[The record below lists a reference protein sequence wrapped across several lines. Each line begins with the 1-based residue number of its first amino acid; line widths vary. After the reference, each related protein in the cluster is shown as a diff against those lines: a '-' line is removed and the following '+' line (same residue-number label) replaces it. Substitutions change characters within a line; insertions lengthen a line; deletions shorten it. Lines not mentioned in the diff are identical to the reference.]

1 MMRILNISAFVIVL
15 SITNDYATA
24 QTANHN
30 NHQQGDTAERVNA
43 EVAPSHSHHSA
54 SQTEPEHT
62 GHAEHSD
69 HAQHSDHG
77 TESAH
82 EHGGIETS
90 VIPAQHAE
98 VDHSAMDHAAME
110 HTAMDM
116 SVLEEV
122 SLRDPH
128 AYSGGYERNTG
139 PYTLQPENQI
149 RLADEAIFAGLWV
162 DRFEYA
168 ESHDVDATEF
178 EGHAWIGD
186 SYNRTL
192 LRSEIEIVND
202 SLETA
207 ELDLLHMRAISP
219 FWNLQFGARREFGE
233 DVDRNWLSIG
243 LSGLAPYWFE
253 VDASLFVGEKGNS
266 LLDIEAEYDLLLTQ
280 RLVVQPRIDVH
291 SYGKTDVEAGH
302 GSGLSRVIAGFRMRY
317 EFSRQ
322 ITPYI
327 GVERVMKFGKTADLL
342 PFGEDSKDTH
352 WIAGLR
358 FWF

>member
-1 MMRILNISAFVIVL
+1 MMRLLNLSTFVFSL
-15 SITNDYATA
+15 SIANHVAYA
-24 QTANHN
+24 QTADHS
-30 NHQQGDTAERVNA
+30 NHQHSDTTEQVSAD
-43 EVAPSHSHHSA
+43 VAPNHSHHSA
-54 SQTEPEHT
+54 SQTESEHT
-62 GHAEHSD
+62 E
-69 HAQHSDHG
+69 HAQHTDNAQHTDHD

-82 EHGGIETS
+82 EPGNTESGVMLT
-90 VIPAQHAE
+90 QHAE
-98 VDHSAMDHAAME
+98 LDHSAMDHAAM
-110 HTAMDM
+110 DM
-116 SVLEEV
+116 SALEEV

-128 AYSGGYERNTG
+128 AYSGGYERKTG
-139 PYTLQPENQI
+139 PYTLQPENQL
-149 RLADEAIFAGLWV
+149 RLADEATFTGLWV

-168 ESHDVDATEF
+168 ESHDDDATEF

-186 SYNRTL
+186 SYNRVL
-192 LRSEIEIVND
+192 LRSEVEIVND
-202 SLETA
+202 SLESA
-207 ELDLLHMRAISP
+207 ELDLLHRRAISP
-219 FWNLQFGARREFGE
+219 FWNVQFGARREFGE

-253 VDASLFVGEKGNS
+253 VDASLFVGEEGNS

-280 RLVVQPRIDVH
+280 RLVVQPRLDVH

-358 FWF
+358 FWY

>member
-1 MMRILNISAFVIVL
+1 MMRLLNLSTFVL
-15 SITNDYATA
+15 SLSIANHVAYA
-24 QTANHN
+24 QTADHSS
-30 NHQQGDTAERVNA
+30 HQQSNTAEQVNA
-43 EVAPSHSHHSA
+43 AVEPSHAHHSA
-54 SQTEPEHT
+54 SQTESEHT
-62 GHAEHSD
+62 DHAEHTD
-69 HAQHSDHG
+69 YAQHSGQD

-82 EHGGIETS
+82 EHDNTESGVMPT
-90 VIPAQHAE
+90 PHAE
-98 VDHSAMDHAAME
+98 NDHSAMDHAAME

-116 SVLEEV
+116 NTLEGV

-128 AYSGGYERNTG
+128 AYSGGYERETG

-149 RLADEAIFAGLWV
+149 RLADEAVFTGLWV

-178 EGHAWIGD
+178 EGHAWIGN
-186 SYNRTL
+186 SYNRVL
-192 LRSEIEIVND
+192 LRSEVEIVND
-202 SLETA
+202 SLESA
-207 ELDLLHMRAISP
+207 ELDLLHRRAISP

-280 RLVVQPRIDVH
+280 RLVVQPRLDIH